1 MVRAPMIKIHCAKPG
16 CPAFDIIRSDVS
28 EKMRELITIEHG
40 DPSLFA
46 HEDVADRS

>member
-1 MVRAPMIKIHCAKPG
+1 MIKVDCPNPE
-16 CPAFDIIRSDVS
+16 CPASAIIRADVS

-40 DPSLFA
+40 DPSLLA

>member
-1 MVRAPMIKIHCAKPG
+1 MVRAPMIKIHCANPG
-16 CPAFDIIRSDVS
+16 CPASDFIQADVS
-28 EKMRELITIEHG
+28 EKMRELIKIEHG